1 MKPFG
6 TPATRFTASFL
17 VSCLALT
24 PMLAQAQNNK
34 SESAKATQGSTGT
47 HFRVDSRATQ
57 YRFNDTQRTEIRNYY
72 SEQIRGGKCPPGLA
86 KKNNGCQPPGQA
98 KKWMVGRTL
107 PPDVIYYSVPPHLSI
122 YLGTAPTGHR
132 FVRVATDILL
142 IAIGTGIVIDAI
154 ESLDR

>member
-1 MKPFG
+1 MKPVG
-6 TPATRFTASFL
+6 TPATRFTAFIL
-17 VSCLALT
+17 ISCLTLT
-24 PMLAQAQNNK
+24 PILAQAQNNK
-34 SESAKATQGSTGT
+34 SENSKATQGNKGAR
-47 HFRVDSRATQ
+47 FGVDSHVTQ

-98 KKWMVGRTL
+98 KKWVVGRAL
-107 PPDVIYYSVPPHLSI
+107 PPDVIFYTIPPRLSI
-122 YLGTAPTGHR
+122 HLGAPPTGHR

>member
-1 MKPFG
+1 MRPVG
-6 TPATRFTASFL
+6 TPTTRLAACVL
-17 VSCLALT
+17 ISCLTLT
-24 PMLAQAQNNK
+24 PTLAQAQSNK
-34 SESAKATQGSTGT
+34 SENAKRAQGNKGAQVQ
-47 HFRVDSRATQ
+47 VDSRVTQ

-72 SEQIRGGKCPPGLA
+72 AEQIRSGRCPPGLA

-98 KKWMVGRTL
+98 KKWAVGRAL
-107 PPDVIYYSVPPHLSI
+107 PPDVIYYSVPPRLTIH
-122 YLGTAPTGHR
+122 LGTPPTGHR